1 LLRAGKSRT
10 PSANSKIM
18 ALLGDSLIHYWDSS
32 LILIVVP
39 IETIT
44 YCLKQTAFCILSLIS
59 TSLTST
65 SFEHVC
71 CGKQQGRK
79 ELKNYNEKNP
89 LFGTNPLCN

>member
-1 LLRAGKSRT
+1 
-10 PSANSKIM
+10 M
-18 ALLGDSLIHYWDSS
+18 ALLRDSLIHSWDSS

-44 YCLKQTAFCILSLIS
+44 YCWKQTPFCILGLIS
-59 TSLTST
+59 TSLTGT
-65 SFEHVC
+65 AFVHLC

-89 LFGTNPLCN
+89 LFGTNPLCNWTFPLHDL